1 MADKKPQ
8 KPYRAM
14 ALMTAITSYL
24 VGPVLVGVLAG
35 RWLDGYF
42 DKSPLFMIIGL
53 FLGLGSGIY
62 GLIRLL
68 GSYLGEDDS

>member
-1 MADKKPQ
+1 MSNKKAP

-24 VGPVLVGVLAG
+24 VGPVIVGVLVG
-35 RWLDGYF
+35 RWLDSFF

-62 GLIRLL
+62 GLIQLL
-68 GSYLGEDDS
+68 GSYLGEDD

>member
-1 MADKKPQ
+1 MANQKPQ

-24 VGPVLVGVLAG
+24 VGPVVVGVLGG
-35 RWLDGYF
+35 RWLDSYF
-42 DKSPLFMIIGL
+42 NMSPLFMIIGL
-53 FLGLGSGIY
+53 LLGLGSGVY

-68 GSYLGEDDS
+68 GQFLGEDDS